1 MENDES
7 IKDMFFWFI
16 NIVNKSLG
24 KIYPVIDFVDKFLDH
39 FPNVKPKMTT
49 IYEAK
54 GLKTL
59 QHDRLFGS
67 LISHD
72 MVLGGDASKKKKRIA
87 LKATMESEGEL
98 DNE

>member
-1 MENDES
+1 
-7 IKDMFFWFI
+7 
-16 NIVNKSLG
+16 
-24 KIYPVIDFVDKFLDH
+24 
-39 FPNVKPKMTT
+39 MTT
-49 IYEAK
+49 IYKAK